1 MIEHLLTHTLT
12 LYRPTTTVDT
22 GGGQAVTF
30 DVVGSLRCKPNQ
42 PTPAEVQAAGVWGAR
57 LSHVVHCLPTED
69 VRRGDELGGD
79 LPSDV
84 ASGERLRVM
93 AVISDSHET
102 YRRLECE
109 TVQAEGST
117 DEESSS

>member
-1 MIEHLLTHTLT
+1 VIEHLLTHTPT
-12 LYRPTTTVDT
+12 LYRPSTTVDS

-30 DVVGSLRCKPNQ
+30 DVVGSLRCKVNQ

-57 LSHVVHCLPTED
+57 LSHVVHCLPGED

-84 ASGERLRVM
+84 PPDHRLRIW
-93 AVISDSHET
+93 AVVSDSHET
-102 YRRLECE
+102 YRKLECE

-117 DEESSS
+117 DEESS